1 MQERNEKSSDRKK
14 QPQRNAFIRYS
25 SMATQMAVIIV
36 AGALGGIQLDKY
48 LQTETPWFTGGL
60 TILSVI
66 LAMYFAIKDLM
77 KP

>member
-1 MQERNEKSSDRKK
+1 MPDNQDKQNGRKK
-14 QPQRNAFIRYS
+14 QPNAFIKYS
-25 SMATQMAVIIV
+25 SLATQMALIIV

-48 LQTETPWFTGGL
+48 LETQTPWFTGGL

-66 LAMYFAIKDLM
+66 LATYFAIKDLL

>member
-1 MQERNEKSSDRKK
+1 MPDSKDKKSSGKKK
-14 QPQRNAFIRYS
+14 QPNAFIKYS
-25 SMATQMAVIIV
+25 SMATQMALIIV

-48 LQTETPWFTGGL
+48 LETQTPWFTGGL

-66 LAMYFAIKDLM
+66 LAMYFAVKDLL

>member
-1 MQERNEKSSDRKK
+1 MPESSKNSDKRR
-14 QPQRNAFIRYS
+14 PPNAFIRYS

-48 LQTETPWFTGGL
+48 LQTQTPWFTGGL

-66 LAMYFAIKDLM
+66 LAMYFAIKDLL

>member
-1 MQERNEKSSDRKK
+1 MQDSKENSEKKK
-14 QPQRNAFIRYS
+14 QPNAFIRYS

-66 LAMYFAIKDLM
+66 LAMYFAIKDLL

>member
-1 MQERNEKSSDRKK
+1 MQDSKENSEKKR
-14 QPQRNAFIRYS
+14 QPNAFIRYS

-66 LAMYFAIKDLM
+66 LAMYFAIKDLL
-77 KP
+77 KG

>member
-1 MQERNEKSSDRKK
+1 MQDSKENSEKKK
-14 QPQRNAFIRYS
+14 QPNAFIRYS

-66 LAMYFAIKDLM
+66 LAMYFAIKDLL
-77 KP
+77 KG

>member
-1 MQERNEKSSDRKK
+1 MQDSNEKNSEKK
-14 QPQRNAFIRYS
+14 RQPNAFIRYS
-25 SMATQMAVIIV
+25 GMATQMAAIIV

>member
-1 MQERNEKSSDRKK
+1 MPDRTDQKNGKGK
-14 QPQRNAFIRYS
+14 QPNAFLKYS

-48 LQTETPWFTGGL
+48 LATQTPWFTGGL

-66 LAMYFAIKDLM
+66 LAMYFAVKDLL